1 MAPLVAPEKVT
12 FPVTVPPV
20 KGSPAVI
27 CVVLSLKVIDGE
39 LPLIIVV
46 IVNP

>member
-1 MAPLVAPEKVT
+1 MVSPDVVT
-12 FPVTVPPV
+12 LPVMVPPV
-20 KGSPAVI
+20 KGSPAVV

-46 IVNP
+46 MVNP